1 MPDNTDINLDK
12 SEITQDFVEYEIYD
26 HYITEVN
33 ELKYTPDEAV
43 VNTARVLQTSVEFV
57 KEIIEKYETK

>member
-12 SEITQDFVEYEIYD
+12 SEITQDFIEYEIYD

-57 KEIIEKYETK
+57 KEVIEKYETK

>member
-12 SEITQDFVEYEIYD
+12 SEITQDFIEYEIYD
-26 HYITEVN
+26 HYTTEVN

-57 KEIIEKYETK
+57 KEVIEKYETK